1 MFVFAAMAEFA
12 FVLLVDLNQKRN
24 GIKEIDGPSGKNFN
38 RVGINTGNDA
48 TNTFCND
55 NPEIPQAGH
64 LAETKDKEITETNFW
79 SKKYATFY
87 GLSFPRKI
95 DCVGFV
101 FFHLGYLI
109 FNGVYLVSA
118 TKTFYKNH

>member
-1 MFVFAAMAEFA
+1 MKFA
-12 FVLLVDLNQKRN
+12 FVLLVDLYQKRN
-24 GIKEIDGPSGKNFN
+24 CIKEIDGPSGKSFN

-48 TNTFCND
+48 TNTFCSD

-87 GLSFPRKI
+87 RLSFPRKI
-95 DCVGFV
+95 DCAGFV